1 MVEIIANQLASIGV
15 LITIVP
21 IVNSAGAVSW
31 VGVVDGRLARATV
44 GVIAYQAVASVSS
57 ASILV
62 APCLIGVGVS
72 CAA

>member
-15 LITIVP
+15 LVTIVS
-21 IVNSAGAVSW
+21 IVNGAGAVPW
-31 VGVVDGRLARATV
+31 IGVVDGRLARATV
-44 GVIAYQAVASVSS
+44 GVIAYQAVASISS

-62 APCLIGVGVS
+62 APCLVGVGVS